1 MKDTLRDESDLDVA
15 MVGGQLAPD
24 GVAVGVC
31 LAVEILITRAGADLV
46 HGPHPEVVGVG
57 AEGANGLFEG
67 KLNFEAQAVEPDD
80 LDRVQT
86 QVRGGKMGSV
96 L

>member
-1 MKDTLRDESDLDVA
+1 

-24 GVAVGVC
+24 GVAVRVC
-31 LAVEILITRAGADLV
+31 LAVEILIARAGADLV